1 MGSSVNNVLAGA
13 KNALKTA
20 DRMFPSSMA
29 PKAPAPVSAPKT
41 SGKPAITTGDELRV
55 KARNVSEY
63 AKALPK
69 LHNGGPV
76 KADGGYDLQAGEHVL
91 TAAEAKQARKHALMA
106 VGMKSLAKP
115 SRGKAK

>member
-1 MGSSVNNVLAGA
+1 MGNSVNNVLAGA

-106 VGMKSLAKP
+106 SGMKSLAKR
-115 SRGKAK
+115 RG